1 MRGNDVFGIV
11 FSNTNDESLSE
22 MTNLR
27 TMGSIPFGGR
37 YRLIDF
43 PLSSMVN
50 ASISKVGIITKSNY
64 QSLMDHV
71 GTGKPWDLSRKNDGL
86 FLLPPFNLGNQ
97 GVYSS
102 RFEALNGA
110 MNFINQC
117 DEKYV
122 ILADSDLV
130 ANVDYHKLLEFHKEK
145 NADITF
151 VSADNCLPPH
161 NGMLQLSFEADDD
174 GRVTDAEMISD
185 EQARKLDKSAISI
198 YVMERYMLI
207 RLINE
212 GYAKEETLFKK
223 VAIADKFN
231 KLRIYTYKHRG
242 FCKHIDSLESYF
254 DTNMQLLSYTNR
266 KDLFNEARP
275 VYTKSKDSMPT
286 RYGLE
291 NTAKNLL
298 AADGCDIEGE
308 VENCIIFRNV
318 TVSKGAKVKNC
329 IIMHNTFIGE
339 NAELENAILDKDV
352 VIKPN
357 QRLIGADS
365 YPIYIGK
372 KTII

>member
-11 FSNTNDESLSE
+11 FSNTNDEALSE

-37 YRLIDF
+37 YRLTDF

-117 DEKYV
+117 TEKYV

-130 ANVDYHKLLEFHKEK
+130 ANVDYTKLLEFHKSR

-151 VSADNCLPPH
+151 VSAQCAPPQ
-161 NGMLQLSFEADDD
+161 NGLLQLSFEADED
-174 GRVTDAEMISD
+174 GKITKAEMISD
-185 EQARKLDKSAISI
+185 EQARKLTHCAVSL

-212 GYAKEETLFKK
+212 GIAKEETLLKK
-223 VAIADKFN
+223 VAIADKYN
-231 KLRIYTYKHRG
+231 KLRVYTYKHEG
-242 FCKHIDSLESYF
+242 FCHHIDSLENYF
-254 DTNMQLLSYTNR
+254 DTNMKLLSYSNR
-266 KDLFNEARP
+266 KDLFNAERP

-298 AADGCDIEGE
+298 AADGCDIEGD

>member
-1 MRGNDVFGIV
+1 
-11 FSNTNDESLSE
+11 
-22 MTNLR
+22 
-27 TMGSIPFGGR
+27 
-37 YRLIDF
+37 
-43 PLSSMVN
+43 MVN

-130 ANVDYHKLLEFHKEK
+130 ANVDYHKLLEFHKSK

-161 NGMLQLSFEADDD
+161 NGMLQLSFEADDE
-174 GRVTDAEMISD
+174 GRITAAEMISD
-185 EQARKLDKSAISI
+185 EQARKLEKSAISI

-212 GYAKEETLFKK
+212 GFAKEETLFKK

-231 KLRIYTYKHRG
+231 KLRIYTYKHKG

-254 DTNMQLLSYTNR
+254 ETNMNLLSYTNR